1 METRRGTQGNFQLA
15 GFPKEFERNIW
26 EELDKRYVLI
36 LLIIWVISF
45 TFTYFMSSRDW
56 RLSEAEMEKIKR
68 EALAKVYGKI
78 VVETEPTTT
87 TEAPEA
93 VTVEEGGGAEQT
105 SEVQKEEGKK
115 IIQESAAQQAQ
126 RRRAT
131 RASLAAKSRQ
141 MERQVASSG
150 ILGVI
155 TAGGGV
161 GEGSTE
167 YGDVLGEAGGGG
179 VTDIGSVVAGTGGI
193 AAASAPGQRTRVAKG
208 ISGGAGGEGEG
219 IDNLIKGGT
228 VSASSG
234 FRRKGGITIAAADL
248 GVSGRASGA
257 ASRDPES
264 LIRVVNKNKS
274 GVEYCIQRALKIN
287 PSLKG
292 RIDVEIEIS
301 PSGRVIA
308 ARIIKSTLK
317 DKSLERCILRKLK
330 RWRGFGK
337 IDPSYGNL
345 KLRLPFIV

>member
-15 GFPKEFERNIW
+15 GFPKEFERNLW

-36 LLIIWVISF
+36 LLIIWVVSF

-87 TEAPEA
+87 TKAPEA

-105 SEVQKEEGKK
+105 
-115 IIQESAAQQAQ
+115 
-126 RRRAT
+126 
-131 RASLAAKSRQ
+131 
-141 MERQVASSG
+141 
-150 ILGVI
+150 
-155 TAGGGV
+155 
-161 GEGSTE
+161 
-167 YGDVLGEAGGGG
+167 
-179 VTDIGSVVAGTGGI
+179 
-193 AAASAPGQRTRVAKG
+193 
-208 ISGGAGGEGEG
+208 
-219 IDNLIKGGT
+219 
-228 VSASSG
+228 
-234 FRRKGGITIAAADL
+234 GGITIAAADL

-292 RIDVEIEIS
+292 RIDVEIEIN

>member
-1 METRRGTQGNFQLA
+1 MEARRGTQGNFQLA

-26 EELDKRYVLI
+26 EELDKRYLII
-36 LLIIWVISF
+36 LLLIWVVSF
-45 TFTYFMSSRDW
+45 TFTYIMSSKDW
-56 RLSEAEMEKIKR
+56 QLSEAEMEKIKR
-68 EALAKVYGKI
+68 QALAKVYGEI
-78 VVETEPTTT
+78 VIETPVEPT
-87 TEAPEA
+87 TEAPEVA
-93 VTVEEGGGAEQT
+93 PVEEAGGAEAT
-105 SEVQKEEGKK
+105 KEVQKEEGKQ
-115 IIQESAAQQAQ
+115 IIRESAAQRTQ
-126 RRRAT
+126 RRKAT

-150 ILGVI
+150 ILGVV

-161 GEGSTE
+161 GEGSTA

-179 VTDIGSVVAGTGGI
+179 VTDIGQVVAGTGGI
-193 AAASAPGQRTRVAKG
+193 AAASAPGERTRVAKG
-208 ISGGAGGEGEG
+208 ISGGGAGEGEG
-219 IDNLIKGGT
+219 IDNLIKGGA

-234 FRRKGGITIAAADL
+234 FKRRGGITIAASDL

-264 LIRVVNKNKS
+264 LIAVVNKNKS

-292 RIDVEIEIS
+292 RIDVEIEIN
-301 PSGRVIA
+301 PAGRVVA

>member
-1 METRRGTQGNFQLA
+1 METRRAQGNFQLA

-26 EELDKRYVLI
+26 EELDKRYLLI
-36 LLIIWVISF
+36 LLIISVVSF
-45 TFTYFMSSRDW
+45 TFTLIMSSRDW

-68 EALAKVYGKI
+68 QALAKVYGKI
-78 VVETEPTTT
+78 VVETPTTT

-93 VTVEEGGGAEQT
+93 IPVEEGGGEEAT
-105 SEVQKEEGKK
+105 SEVQKEEGKQ
-115 IIQESAAQQAQ
+115 IIQESAAQRTQ
-126 RRRAT
+126 RRKAT

-141 MERQVASSG
+141 LERQVASSG
-150 ILGVI
+150 ILGVV

-179 VTDIGSVVAGTGGI
+179 VADIGSVVAGTGGI
-193 AAASAPGQRTRVAKG
+193 AAASAPGERTRVAKG

-264 LIRVVNKNKS
+264 LIRVVNRNKS

-292 RIDVEIEIS
+292 RIDVEIEIN
-301 PSGRVIA
+301 PSGRVVA